1 MTVRA
6 SEAVP
11 SAKVLDTSAIT
22 LMVML
27 CMSWGLNQVAVKL
40 ALPDIPPLIQG
51 VFRSAGALS
60 VVMLWVW
67 WRRIPLLTRDGTLRA
82 GLAVG
87 LLFGFEFLLVFQ
99 GLRFTTASRAGLF
112 LYTAPFFVAIGASWL
127 IPGEKLSPLQWGGL
141 LLCFTG
147 LVVSVGVPDPHVTPD
162 VLFGDGLMVAAGA
175 AWALTT
181 LVIKLS
187 TLATAR
193 PEKTLAYQL
202 AISVPVMGLGAVV
215 MGEHI
220 DHVPGMFALSWL
232 GYQAFWVT
240 GITYLIWF
248 GMVRD
253 YSASRL
259 SAFTFL
265 SPLFGVLAGFVI
277 LGDPI
282 TPPFAAAVALVILGL
297 LLVNRPRRA

>member
-6 SEAVP
+6 SEGVP
-11 SAKVLDTSAIT
+11 SAKTLDSTAVTI
-22 LMVML
+22 MVML

-40 ALPDIPPLIQG
+40 ALPDVPPLIQG
-51 VFRSAGALS
+51 VVRSSGGLLM
-60 VVMLWVW
+60 VMVWVW

-87 LLFGFEFLLVFQ
+87 LLFGLEFVLVFQ

-112 LYTAPFFVAIGASWL
+112 LYTAPFFVALGASWL
-127 IPGEKLSPLQWGGL
+127 IPGEKLSALQWGGL
-141 LLCFTG
+141 LLCFAG
-147 LVVSVGVPDPHVTPD
+147 LVAAIGVPDPHVTPE
-162 VLFGDGLMVAAGA
+162 VLFGDGLLVAAGA
-175 AWALTT
+175 AWAITT
-181 LVIKLS
+181 LLIKMS
-187 TLATAR
+187 RLATAR

-202 AISVPVMGLGAVV
+202 AVSVPVMALGALV

-220 DHVPGMFALSWL
+220 NHAPGMVALSSL
-232 GYQAFWVT
+232 GYQAFWIT
-240 GITYLIWF
+240 GLTYVIWF
-248 GMVRD
+248 GMVKD

-265 SPLFGVLAGFVI
+265 SPLFGVVAGFVI

-282 TPPFAAAVALVILGL
+282 TPPFAAAVALVVLGL